1 LKTLFLYFLVY
12 EKSCECQSFLC
23 NENTKK
29 WWHLRSLEYGK
40 GWHES
45 KEIFQW
51 CPEIEFAT
59 TNYCPIAFK
68 AQQAIF
74 LVEKE
79 LHYDNVIRLCVLL
92 YFWCELPLRN
102 ASEGSLIILK
112 MTAVKNCWKTTRIYN
127 RIIRSIREQR
137 FWEQRSFQICHY
149 LCFLNSIFIFSEPGK
164 WINEI
169 NEILKQFTSNGGK
182 TPWICC
188 CLFVIA

>member
-1 LKTLFLYFLVY
+1 MWMPKFSMF
-12 EKSCECQSFLC
+12 

-149 LCFLNSIFIFSEPGK
+149 LCFLNSIFIFLKPGK

-169 NEILKQFTSNGGK
+169 NETLKQFTSNGGK
-182 TPWICC
+182 APWI
-188 CLFVIA
+188 LFLLLLKGALTENYGL

>member
-1 LKTLFLYFLVY
+1 MKIQKNDGICVPSNMAKDGTNLKKFSNDVRRSNLQLLIIA
-12 EKSCECQSFLC
+12 Q
-23 NENTKK
+23 
-29 WWHLRSLEYGK
+29 LRSKLNK
-40 GWHES
+40 P
-45 KEIFQW
+45 F
-51 CPEIEFAT
+51 
-59 TNYCPIAFK
+59 
-68 AQQAIF
+68 F

-169 NEILKQFTSNGGK
+169 GEILKQFTSNGGK
-182 TPWICC
+182 TPWI
-188 CLFVIA
+188 FVIA

>member
-1 LKTLFLYFLVY
+1 MPNCV
-12 EKSCECQSFLC
+12 QSS
-23 NENTKK
+23 TS
-29 WWHLRSLEYGK
+29 H
-40 GWHES
+40 
-45 KEIFQW
+45 
-51 CPEIEFAT
+51 
-59 TNYCPIAFK
+59 
-68 AQQAIF
+68 F

-149 LCFLNSIFIFSEPGK
+149 LCFLNSIFIFSESGK
-164 WINEI
+164 WCSMKLMKFWNNSLQMEEKLHEFCLCHCLDWKLWIVV
-169 NEILKQFTSNGGK
+169 LPTSAGGC
-182 TPWICC
+182 WWNRE
-188 CLFVIA
+188 

>member
-1 LKTLFLYFLVY
+1 MKTLFLYFLVY
-12 EKSCECQSFLC
+12 EKLCECQSFYVMKIQKNHGIYVPSNMASDGTDLKKFS
-23 NENTKK
+23 NVVQRSNTLLIIVQ
-29 WWHLRSLEYGK
+29 LRSKLL
-40 GWHES
+40 
-45 KEIFQW
+45 Q
-51 CPEIEFAT
+51 P
-59 TNYCPIAFK
+59 
-68 AQQAIF
+68 F

-169 NEILKQFTSNGGK
+169 GEILKQFTSNGGK
-182 TPWICC
+182 TP
-188 CLFVIA
+188 